1 MNRSDRG
8 ILKFFIPKTAP
19 EFLKLT
25 VAKFVIIRSILILT
39 DVKD

>member
-1 MNRSDRG
+1 VNWSDKG
-8 ILKFFIPKTAP
+8 FVKFFIPKTAP

-25 VAKFVIIRSILILT
+25 VAKCVVIRSILIVR